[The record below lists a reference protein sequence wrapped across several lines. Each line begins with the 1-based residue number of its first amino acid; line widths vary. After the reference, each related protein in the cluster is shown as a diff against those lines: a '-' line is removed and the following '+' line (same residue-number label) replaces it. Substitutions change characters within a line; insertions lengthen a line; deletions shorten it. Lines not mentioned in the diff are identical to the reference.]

1 MTSTTKLIRIITLF
15 TCVLFFAPALQAEEK
30 PNIVV
35 ILVDDLGNA
44 DLGYRGSKIKTPNID
59 ALAKEGVQ
67 LESFYGMPLCTPARA
82 ALITGRYPMRTGLQT
97 FVIFPGHTYGLPTE
111 ETTLPQAL
119 KASGYTTAMVGKWH
133 LGHADRKY
141 WPQNRGFDHFYGNL
155 VGEVDY
161 FTKDRGGIIDW
172 QRNGTFIEEEGYHT
186 TQIGDEAVKLIEEQ
200 DPKKP
205 LFLYFAA
212 LAAHSPYQ
220 APEAGIDAYKDIFKD
235 KTKQIYGA
243 MITELDVQVGRI
255 IEALEK
261 KGIRDNT
268 LIFFASDNGGK
279 LAGSVSAPGTGAL
292 KTPPASNGK
301 FRDGKASLYEGGVR
315 VPAIVSWPGKIKP
328 GINNESFHMVDIM
341 PTLLKLAGG
350 HGDPERPFDGKDI
363 WDSLAEGKPSPHEE
377 ILINVEMFRGSI
389 IKGKWK
395 LVKMAI
401 LPGKTELFDLSK
413 DPYEK
418 VDLSKKFPE
427 VVETLESRL
436 VAYAKEKKTSL
447 WLKAQKSF
455 MGVQGK
461 TAFDPGFD
469 VSDGG
474 LPKEKPVFPADQK
487 NK

>member
-1 MTSTTKLIRIITLF
+1 MKLRLNIALF
-15 TCVLFFAPALQAEEK
+15 TCMLFLASTLHAKDKANTIEKK
-30 PNIVV
+30 PNIIV

-59 ALAKEGVQ
+59 TLAKEGVQ
-67 LESFYGMPLCTPARA
+67 LESFYAMPMCTPARA
-82 ALITGRYPMRTGLQT
+82 ALLTGRYPMRTGLQS
-97 FVIFPGHTYGLPTE
+97 FVIFPGHKYGLPTE

-119 KASGYTTAMVGKWH
+119 KESGYKTAMVGKWH
-133 LGHADRKY
+133 LGHADKKY
-141 WPQNRGFDHFYGNL
+141 WPQNRGFDHYYGNL

-172 QRNGTFIEEEGYHT
+172 QRNGTFIKEEGYHT
-186 TQIGDEAVKLIEEQ
+186 TQIGDEAIKLIEEQ
-200 DPKKP
+200 DPNKP

-220 APEAGIDAYKDIFKD
+220 APKGGAEAYEDIFKD
-235 KTKQIYGA
+235 KTKQIYAA

-255 IEALEK
+255 VEALEK

-279 LAGSVSAPGTGAL
+279 LAGSVSAPGTGASV
-292 KTPPASNGK
+292 TPPASNGK
-301 FRDGKASLYEGGVR
+301 FRDGKTTLYEGGVR
-315 VPAIVSWPGKIKP
+315 VPAIMNWPAKLKP
-328 GINNESFHMVDIM
+328 GINNETLHIVDIM
-341 PTLLKLAGG
+341 PTFLKLADG
-350 HGDPERPFDGKDI
+350 HGDAKKPFDGKDI
-363 WDSLAEGKPSPHEE
+363 WNTLAKGEASPHEE
-377 ILINVEMFRGSI
+377 VLINAEIYRGSI

-418 VDLSKKFPE
+418 VNLAKEFPK
-427 VVETLESRL
+427 VVDELEARL
-436 VAYAKEKKTSL
+436 VAYAKEQKTSL
-447 WLKAQKSF
+447 WFKEQRSF
-455 MGVQGK
+455 MGPQGK

-474 LPKEKPVFPADQK
+474 LPKEKPVFPKD
-487 NK
+487 